1 MLEKKATTGFA
12 VALKIRGII
21 ANLIDLETVLV
32 FKSINLS
39 TRCRL
44 SNHACVDRVARVASF
59 LVNITCGFGIY
70 FNCKLVAA
78 TAANISFNDVDFF
91 FFTHVHSS
99 DADRAI

>member
-70 FNCKLVAA
+70 FNCKLKKE
-78 TAANISFNDVDFF
+78 SG
-91 FFTHVHSS
+91 
-99 DADRAI
+99 